1 MNPTVTKKSMSK
13 LVCHQFDQVSEQDPV
28 VPNTPALLYYCR
40 CCIGADLIFVYTRHS
55 LKTVRGFCSENKPL
69 RCPPIKTSSSA
80 FNLPNNGFSGQEI
93 ETRLRELEGC
103 VMAEF
108 HFWLSVYVFWAHWS
122 KTPCC
127 SLWHALFYRWS
138 VKEKYM
144 LIIFEYIKLIEFSSI

>member
-55 LKTVRGFCSENKPL
+55 LKTVRSFCSENKPL

-93 ETRLRELEGC
+93 ETRLREL
-103 VMAEF
+103 
-108 HFWLSVYVFWAHWS
+108 
-122 KTPCC
+122 
-127 SLWHALFYRWS
+127 WHALFYRWS

-144 LIIFEYIKLIEFSSI
+144 LIIFEYIKLIVFSSI